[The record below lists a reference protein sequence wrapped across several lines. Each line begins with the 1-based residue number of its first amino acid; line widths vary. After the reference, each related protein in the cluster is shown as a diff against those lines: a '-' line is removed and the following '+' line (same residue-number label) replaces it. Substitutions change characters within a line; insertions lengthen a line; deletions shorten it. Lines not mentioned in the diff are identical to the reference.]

1 MVLTVKPMHF
11 PRAQTV
17 SFSASA
23 TPLPSSWSNLL
34 KRRNVQFVYLEI
46 LLLVTPNSDELTE
59 EKLQ

>member
-23 TPLPSSWSNLL
+23 TPLPSSLSNLL
-34 KRRNVQFVYLEI
+34 QRRNVQIVYFEI
-46 LLLVTPNSDELTE
+46 LLLVTSNSDDLTE
-59 EKLQ
+59 ERMQ